1 MNSPC
6 FAAGLMICQASL
18 FAIETAM
25 IHHIGSRVSPILL
38 TLLRSLASLMLVAI
52 LARKLG
58 WSVMK
63 TGQGRLQLLRGFV
76 SVLYLFV
83 MMYSFTNLPFGDAT
97 AISYTQAIYI
107 VIFSSLILHEPVAMF
122 RWIAASIGVVGAALI
137 IKPAFL
143 DLNISYLVALLGT
156 SLNGLAFVLNK
167 HL

>member
-25 IHHIGSRVSPILL
+25 IHHVGSRVSPILL

-52 LARKLG
+52 LARKQG
-58 WSVMK
+58 WPVMK
-63 TGQGRLQLLRGFV
+63 TRQMGLQLLRGLV
-76 SVLYLFV
+76 SLLYLLV
-83 MMYSFTNLPFGDAT
+83 MMYSFSNLPFADAT
-97 AISYTQAIYI
+97 AISYTQAVYI
-107 VIFSSLILHEPVAMF
+107 VIFSALILHEPVGTI

-143 DLNISYLVALLGT
+143 DWNMTY
-156 SLNGLAFVLNK
+156 
-167 HL
+167 